1 MIWWESRVL
10 LVRMTTLNITLA
22 QCNPI
27 VGDIAGNLARAQKFL
42 AGLPHHVDLVVFPE
56 LFICGYPPED
66 LVLKPAFLESIDR
79 AVAEFA
85 RESGGMHI
93 LLPAPHRQAGKIYN
107 AVHLIGD
114 GKIIETRHKH
124 HLPNYGVFDEKRIF
138 SPGTLPHP
146 IMFRGHALGVMICE
160 DMWQPDVAAHLK
172 KHTADMLIVINAS
185 PFETGKFARRMAIAG
200 DRARECGVPLLY
212 INQVGGQDDLIFD
225 GASFVLNEHGDCI
238 ARAAAMTED
247 SIQTAWEK
255 SPTGH
260 WISTAD
266 RMEPYPDTAE
276 LLYRAAILG
285 LRDYVTKN
293 GFSGVLI
300 GMSGGIDSALSAAL
314 AVDALGP
321 QAVHCVMM
329 PSQYTSRDSID
340 DAVECSRILGVK
352 LDTVSIVDTVK
363 TIETELA
370 HHFTADTPDITH
382 QNIQSRAR
390 GIMLMALSNASG
402 RMVLTTGNKSEMAT
416 GYATLYGDMCG
427 GYNALKDI
435 YKTDVYAMAR
445 WRNTHKPAHGFGP
458 AGIVIPD
465 RIITKAPTAEL
476 KPGQTD
482 QDSLP
487 PYDILDDILRGLI
500 EDDLDIDHIAARGH
514 DAATVRRVAQMVD
527 RAEYK
532 RRQSAPGPKTTP
544 RAFDR
549 DRRYPMTC
557 GFKDDIIS
565 IRRGKLT

>member
-1 MIWWESRVL
+1 
-10 LVRMTTLNITLA
+10 MTTLTITLA
-22 QCNPI
+22 QCNPV

-42 AGLPHHVDLVVFPE
+42 AAAPDHIDLVVFPE
-56 LFICGYPPED
+56 LFTCGYPPED
-66 LVLKPAFLESIDR
+66 LVLNPAFLESIDK
-79 AVAEFA
+79 AVIEFA
-85 RESGGMHI
+85 RGSGGTYI
-93 LLPAPHRQAGKIYN
+93 LLPAPHRQADKIYN

-114 GKIIETRHKH
+114 GKIVETRHKH

-138 SPGTLPHP
+138 TPGPLPRP
-146 IMFRGHALGVMICE
+146 ITFRGHNLGVMICE

-172 KHTADMLIVINAS
+172 KHAADILIVINAS
-185 PFETGKFARRMAIAG
+185 PFETGKFNRRIAIAG
-200 DRARECGVPLLY
+200 DRARECGLPLLY

-238 ARAAAMTED
+238 AQAAAMAED
-247 SIQTAWEK
+247 SLQTVWEK

-266 RMEPYPDTAE
+266 RMESYPDTTE
-276 LLYRAAILG
+276 LIYRAAMLG

-293 GFSGVLI
+293 GFACVLI

-321 QAVHCVMM
+321 AAVHCVMM

-340 DAVECSRILGVK
+340 DAAECSRILGIR
-352 LDTVSIVDTVK
+352 LNTISIVDTVK
-363 TIETELA
+363 TIENELA
-370 HHFTADTPDITH
+370 HHFTANTPDITH

-390 GIMLMALSNASG
+390 GIMLMALSNATG
-402 RMVLTTGNKSEMAT
+402 HMVLTTGNKSEMAT

-435 YKTDVYAMAR
+435 YKTDVYAMAA
-445 WRNTHKPAHGFGP
+445 WRNAHKPAHGFGP
-458 AGIVIPD
+458 VGAVIPD
-465 RIITKAPTAEL
+465 RIMTKAPTAEL
-476 KPGQTD
+476 KPEQTD

-487 PYDILDDILRGLI
+487 PYDALDDMLRGLI
-500 EDDLDIDHIAARGH
+500 EDDLDVATIAARGGH
-514 DAATVRRVAQMVD
+514 DPATVTRVALMVA

-549 DRRYPMTC
+549 DRRYPITN
-557 GFKDDIIS
+557 GFK
-565 IRRGKLT
+565 G